1 MPSQRLTT
9 TALVFVLAVGC
20 SSSKPQKKPT
30 PQPKPAPQE
39 KPAAPKED
47 PKPDYDLSGQWT
59 RDDGLTFEVKDDGRK
74 VEGTLVPFE
83 DSPYERYTFTLDWKG
98 PKLVGSASFA
108 PKFDPTMVQTTT
120 WKLEAGS
127 ETAVDGQVEVLDVD
141 PDDPE
146 GEPQRVWV
154 DRSFTVTGG
163 VIASATGAPDET
175 KPDETTPDETT
186 PDETTPDETTPDETT
201 PDETTPD
208 ETKPDEMK
216 PDETTPDETKP
227 DEMKP
232 DETTPDETKPDE
244 TKPDETKPDEMKPDE
259 TKPDETKP
267 DETKPDETKP
277 DETKPDEAKPDETK
291 PDEAKP
297 DESKPDTAV
306 VVAPVPGDGEGE
318 SKAEEP
324 AKPEEPE
331 TPKIDPLETRIGVV
345 TSRDGETL
353 RGVVYLFANHVAVQG
368 DKGLTWLRR
377 SEVASVGSEA
387 ATEGELAMMVTARRP
402 KTEPDIN
409 ADPLDPQ
416 RKALAARI
424 EAGYK
429 DIEVGLDTGDA
440 QGAEGFL
447 ASQDKLLT
455 EYAALVT
462 PRGGQAEL
470 DGFRQRHEALATR
483 ARELKAEAEK
493 RAAEEKAEAERLA
506 AEQKAAEEK
515 AEAERLAAEQKAA
528 EEKAEAERLA
538 AEQKAAEEKAEAERM
553 AAEQKA
559 AEEKAEA
566 ERLAAEQ
573 KAAEEKAEAER
584 LAAEKRAAEEK
595 KAAESAKTAQGVKI
609 AEMLARGTTDTEQF
623 LDWTFAALQAGNLEM
638 LKSLSMS
645 RKHCDALYGA
655 AGESVHAGLLARLE
669 SDLAKLRKAH
679 PDLDKAT
686 LVKKQTS
693 KVRTVPKGYDL
704 KASSKGADFEATT
717 AVESEAVFLVLLTYQ
732 AGDQTKRLGLGRF
745 MKASD
750 GTWRFVHLARLPKK
764 K

>member
-186 PDETTPDETTPDETT
+186 PDETTPDETT
-201 PDETTPD
+201 
-208 ETKPDEMK
+208 